1 MTSADLIAAKDNLAG
16 HTLCLSKDGVLI
28 LDDKRG
34 ITPLLELIASGKDV
48 SGYSAADKDV
58 SGYSAADK
66 VVGKAAAALFIK
78 CGVKQLYA
86 AVLSK
91 GGAKLLESHGVE
103 NVYDTLTDAIN
114 NRAGTDACPMEKA
127 VRDIEEIEDMYVAI
141 LREHARINKL

>member
-48 SGYSAADKDV
+48 SGYSAADK
-58 SGYSAADK
+58 

-103 NVYDTLTDAIN
+103 YVYDTLTDAII

-141 LREHARINKL
+141 LREHVRINKL

>member
-1 MTSADLIAAKDNLAG
+1 MTSADLIAARDNLAG

-28 LDDKRG
+28 FGDTRG
-34 ITPLLELIASGKDV
+34 IAPLLELIASGKDV
-48 SGYSAADKDV
+48 SGYSAADK
-58 SGYSAADK
+58 
-66 VVGKAAAALFIK
+66 VVGKAGAALFIK

-91 GGAKLLESHGVE
+91 GGAELLERHGVE
-103 NVYDTLTDAIN
+103 YVYGTLTDAII

>member
-48 SGYSAADKDV
+48 SGYSAADK
-58 SGYSAADK
+58 

-103 NVYDTLTDAIN
+103 YVYDTLTDAII

-141 LREHARINKL
+141 LREHARINKQIGRAHV

>member
-28 LDDKRG
+28 FGDTRG
-34 ITPLLELIASGKDV
+34 IAPLLELIASG
-48 SGYSAADKDV
+48 KDV

-103 NVYDTLTDAIN
+103 YVYDTLTDAII

-127 VRDIEEIEDMYVAI
+127 VRNIEEIEDMYVAI
-141 LREHARINKL
+141 VREHARINKL

>member
-16 HTLCLSKDGVLI
+16 HTLCLSEDGVLI

-34 ITPLLELIASGKDV
+34 ITPLLELIASG
-48 SGYSAADKDV
+48 KDV

-103 NVYDTLTDAIN
+103 YVYDTLTDAII

>member
-34 ITPLLELIASGKDV
+34 IAPLLELIASG
-48 SGYSAADKDV
+48 KDV

-103 NVYDTLTDAIN
+103 YVYDTLTDAII
-114 NRAGTDACPMEKA
+114 NRAGTDVCPMEKA

>member
-48 SGYSAADKDV
+48 SGYSAADK
-58 SGYSAADK
+58 

-103 NVYDTLTDAIN
+103 YVYDTLTDAII
-114 NRAGTDACPMEKA
+114 NRAGTDVCPMEKA

-141 LREHARINKL
+141 LREHARINRL

>member
-28 LDDKRG
+28 LNDKRG
-34 ITPLLELIASGKDV
+34 IAPLLELIASG
-48 SGYSAADKDV
+48 KDV

-103 NVYDTLTDAIN
+103 YVYDTLTDAII

>member
-48 SGYSAADKDV
+48 SGYSAADK
-58 SGYSAADK
+58 

-78 CGVKQLYA
+78 CGVKQWYA

-103 NVYDTLTDAIN
+103 YVYDTLTDAII

>member
-48 SGYSAADKDV
+48 SGYSAADK
-58 SGYSAADK
+58 

-103 NVYDTLTDAIN
+103 YVYDTLTDAII

>member
-34 ITPLLELIASGKDV
+34 IAPLLELIASG
-48 SGYSAADKDV
+48 KDV

-103 NVYDTLTDAIN
+103 YVYDTLTDAII

-127 VRDIEEIEDMYVAI
+127 VQDIEEIEDMYVAI

>member
-34 ITPLLELIASGKDV
+34 IAPLLELIASC
-48 SGYSAADKDV
+48 KDV

-103 NVYDTLTDAIN
+103 YVYDTLTDAII

>member
-34 ITPLLELIASGKDV
+34 ITPLLELIASGN
-48 SGYSAADKDV
+48 DV

-103 NVYDTLTDAIN
+103 YVYDTLTDAII

>member
-16 HTLCLSKDGVLI
+16 HTLCLSKDGILI

-48 SGYSAADKDV
+48 SGYSAADK
-58 SGYSAADK
+58 

-78 CGVKQLYA
+78 CGVKRLYA

-103 NVYDTLTDAIN
+103 YVYDTLTDAII

>member
-16 HTLCLSKDGVLI
+16 HTLCLIKDGVLI

-34 ITPLLELIASGKDV
+34 ITPLLELIASG
-48 SGYSAADKDV
+48 KDV

-103 NVYDTLTDAIN
+103 YVYDTLTDAII

>member
-34 ITPLLELIASGKDV
+34 IAPLLELIASG
-48 SGYSAADKDV
+48 KDV

-103 NVYDTLTDAIN
+103 YVYDTLTDAII

>member
-28 LDDKRG
+28 FGDTRG
-34 ITPLLELIASGKDV
+34 IAPLLELIESG
-48 SGYSAADKDV
+48 KDV

-91 GGAKLLESHGVE
+91 GGAELLERHGVE
-103 NVYDTLTDAIN
+103 YVYGILTDAII

-127 VRDIEEIEDMYVAI
+127 VRNIEEIEDMYVAI
-141 LREHARINKL
+141 VREHARINKL

>member
-48 SGYSAADKDV
+48 SGYSAADK
-58 SGYSAADK
+58 

-103 NVYDTLTDAIN
+103 YVYDTLTDAII
-114 NRAGTDACPMEKA
+114 NRAGNDACPMEKA
-127 VRDIEEIEDMYVAI
+127 VRDIEEIEDMCVAI

>member
-28 LDDKRG
+28 FGDTRG
-34 ITPLLELIASGKDV
+34 IAPLLELIASG
-48 SGYSAADKDV
+48 KDV

-91 GGAKLLESHGVE
+91 GGAELLERHGVE
-103 NVYDTLTDAIN
+103 YVYGTLTDAII

-127 VRDIEEIEDMYVAI
+127 VRNIEEIEDMYVAI
-141 LREHARINKL
+141 VREHARINKL

>member
-28 LDDKRG
+28 FGDTRG
-34 ITPLLELIASGKDV
+34 IAPLLELIASG
-48 SGYSAADKDV
+48 KDV

-91 GGAKLLESHGVE
+91 GGAELLERHGVE
-103 NVYDTLTDAIN
+103 YVYGTLTDAII

-127 VRDIEEIEDMYVAI
+127 VRNLEEIEDMYVAI
-141 LREHARINKL
+141 VREHARINKL

>member
-48 SGYSAADKDV
+48 SE
-58 SGYSAADK
+58 YSAADK

-103 NVYDTLTDAIN
+103 YVYDTLTDAII

>member
-48 SGYSAADKDV
+48 SGYSAADK
-58 SGYSAADK
+58 

-103 NVYDTLTDAIN
+103 YVYDTLTDAII

-127 VRDIEEIEDMYVAI
+127 VWDIEEIEDMYVAI

>member
-48 SGYSAADKDV
+48 SGYSAADK
-58 SGYSAADK
+58 

-91 GGAKLLESHGVE
+91 GGAKLLERHGVE
-103 NVYDTLTDAIN
+103 YVYDTLTDAII

-127 VRDIEEIEDMYVAI
+127 VRDIEEIEDMYVTI

>member
-48 SGYSAADKDV
+48 SGYSAADK
-58 SGYSAADK
+58 

-103 NVYDTLTDAIN
+103 YVYDTLADAII

>member
-48 SGYSAADKDV
+48 SGYSAADK
-58 SGYSAADK
+58 

-103 NVYDTLTDAIN
+103 YVYDTLTDAII

-127 VRDIEEIEDMYVAI
+127 VRDIEEIEDMYVTI

>member
-28 LDDKRG
+28 LNDKRG
-34 ITPLLELIASGKDV
+34 IAPLLELIASG
-48 SGYSAADKDV
+48 KDV

-103 NVYDTLTDAIN
+103 YVYDTLTDAII
-114 NRAGTDACPMEKA
+114 NRAGTDACTMEKA

>member
-34 ITPLLELIASGKDV
+34 ITPLLELIASGN
-48 SGYSAADKDV
+48 DV

-78 CGVKQLYA
+78 CGIKQLYA

-103 NVYDTLTDAIN
+103 YVYDTLTDAII

>member
-48 SGYSAADKDV
+48 SGYSAADK
-58 SGYSAADK
+58 

-103 NVYDTLTDAIN
+103 YVYDTLTDAII
-114 NRAGTDACPMEKA
+114 NRAGTDSCPMEKA

>member
-28 LDDKRG
+28 FGDTRG
-34 ITPLLELIASGKDV
+34 IAPLLELIASG
-48 SGYSAADKDV
+48 KDV

-78 CGVKQLYA
+78 SGVKQLYA

-91 GGAKLLESHGVE
+91 GGAELLERHGVE
-103 NVYDTLTDAIN
+103 YVYGTLTDAII

-127 VRDIEEIEDMYVAI
+127 VRNIEEIEDMYVAI
-141 LREHARINKL
+141 VREHARINKL

>member
-28 LDDKRG
+28 FDDKRG
-34 ITPLLELIASGKDV
+34 ITPLLELIASG
-48 SGYSAADKDV
+48 KDV

-103 NVYDTLTDAIN
+103 YVYDTLTDAII

>member
-34 ITPLLELIASGKDV
+34 IAPLLELIASG
-48 SGYSAADKDV
+48 KDV

-103 NVYDTLTDAIN
+103 YVYDTLTDAII

-141 LREHARINKL
+141 LREHARIYKL

>member
-48 SGYSAADKDV
+48 SGYSAADK
-58 SGYSAADK
+58 

-91 GGAKLLESHGVE
+91 GGEKLLESHGVE
-103 NVYDTLTDAIN
+103 YVYDTLTDAII

>member
-48 SGYSAADKDV
+48 SGYSAADK
-58 SGYSAADK
+58 

-103 NVYDTLTDAIN
+103 YVYDTLTDAII

-127 VRDIEEIEDMYVAI
+127 VRDIEEIEDRYVAI

>member
-48 SGYSAADKDV
+48 SGYSAADK
-58 SGYSAADK
+58 

-78 CGVKQLYA
+78 CGIKQLYA

-103 NVYDTLTDAIN
+103 YVYDTLTDAII

>member
-1 MTSADLIAAKDNLAG
+1 MISADLIAAKDNLAG

-28 LDDKRG
+28 FGDTRG
-34 ITPLLELIASGKDV
+34 IAPLLELIASG
-48 SGYSAADKDV
+48 KDV

-91 GGAKLLESHGVE
+91 GGAELLERHGVE
-103 NVYDTLTDAIN
+103 YVYGILTDAII

-127 VRDIEEIEDMYVAI
+127 VRNIEEIEDMYVAI
-141 LREHARINKL
+141 VREHARINKL

>member
-34 ITPLLELIASGKDV
+34 IAPLLELIASG
-48 SGYSAADKDV
+48 KDV

-91 GGAKLLESHGVE
+91 GGAELLERHGVE
-103 NVYDTLTDAIN
+103 YVYGTLTDAII

-127 VRDIEEIEDMYVAI
+127 VRNIEEIEDMYVAI
-141 LREHARINKL
+141 VREHARINKL

>member
-48 SGYSAADKDV
+48 SGYSAADK
-58 SGYSAADK
+58 

-103 NVYDTLTDAIN
+103 YVYDTLTDAII
-114 NRAGTDACPMEKA
+114 NRAGTDVCPMEKA